1 MLFVTLLVTSPG
13 GKMSYSLK
21 EGADSLEEVF
31 FIKQDQKLI
40 EKLRELKRMEESK
53 EALAQVSG
61 ITDDKVL
68 GELVKL
74 EIRPEILA
82 ALALIPLV
90 EIAWVD
96 GKLDDKEREAILDS
110 TKKTGLLGGDID
122 RAILEEWFNHRPD
135 RKLLEAWALYTK
147 GLCSKLGEDQVAILK
162 IEILGHARQVAEASG
177 GLLGLGQK
185 TSAKENEMLQ
195 ELEKAFRCS

>member
-135 RKLLEAWALYTK
+135 RKLLEAVGRRPGRHSK
-147 GLCSKLGEDQVAILK
+147 DRNSRSCSSGRGGFRRPSWLGP
-162 IEILGHARQVAEASG
+162 
-177 GLLGLGQK
+177 
-185 TSAKENEMLQ
+185 ENIG
-195 ELEKAFRCS
+195 

>member
-1 MLFVTLLVTSPG
+1 MYF
-13 GKMSYSLK
+13 SLK
-21 EGADSLEEVF
+21 EGADSLEEAF

-61 ITDDKVL
+61 ITDDSVL
-68 GELVKL
+68 SELVKL
-74 EIRPEILA
+74 EIRPEIMA
-82 ALALIPLV
+82 ALALIPLI

-96 GKLDDKEREAILDS
+96 GKLDDKERESILAS
-110 TKKTGLLGGDID
+110 TQQTGLLGGDID
-122 RAILEEWFNHRPD
+122 RAILEEWFHHRPD
-135 RKLLEAWALYTK
+135 RKLLEAWTLYTK
-147 GLCSKLGEDQVAILK
+147 GLCSKLNEDQVATLK
-162 IEILGHARQVAEASG
+162 MEILGHARQVAEASG
-177 GLLGLGQK
+177 GFLGLGQK